1 LLVKQLKKAAE
12 PKFKDCENQLSNHE
26 ELTIVYSKQCPWV
39 ARFISELPETIKEK
53 GLEINVVE
61 LKTAEQ
67 AQAAPSIYAVFNMVN
82 DGKLLADHYI
92 SNTRFLNIV
101 NKELKQ

>member
-1 LLVKQLKKAAE
+1 M
-12 PKFKDCENQLSNHE
+12 
-26 ELTIVYSKQCPWV
+26 
-39 ARFISELPETIKEK
+39 SELPKTIRGKSIK
-53 GLEINVVE
+53 IDFVE

-67 AQAAPSIYAVFNMVN
+67 AQAAPSIYVVFNLVK

-92 SNTRFLNIV
+92 SNTCFLRII

>member
-1 LLVKQLKKAAE
+1 
-12 PKFKDCENQLSNHE
+12 
-26 ELTIVYSKQCPWV
+26 
-39 ARFISELPETIKEK
+39 LPETIKGK
-53 GLEINVVE
+53 DLEIDIVE

-67 AQAAPSIYAVFNMVN
+67 AQQAPSLYAVFNLVN